1 MPKYEGFMNCFLRK
15 NRKYQS
21 IFGFSIA
28 ILLIVSSYAIADT
41 TEDTEET
48 VEAPAP
54 KKSPIKVGGAMRVN
68 YAYGT
73 YGSEEKPTPPRRK
86 NR

>member
-1 MPKYEGFMNCFLRK
+1 MAWHYLTEEGRLVHKYRGFMNLFFIK
-15 NRKYQS
+15 NRKYQY

-41 TEDTEET
+41 TEDTAET
-48 VEAPAP
+48 AEAPAP

-68 YAYGT
+68 YAYGA
-73 YGSEEKPTPPRRK
+73 
-86 NR
+86 